1 MATPFVSPD
10 LFEIVVKYTHVKL
23 KSGLSAIIVIKDE
36 KQEEKYKDKVQ
47 VLKSQWK
54 QPNWIEHNDLH
65 SGSLVMDDVAG
76 VKVPDYNIYRQLVL
90 ERFMKLWDV
99 VDEKN
104 NPVEINKDNLSKLDP
119 SIAMALY
126 DAWNRKV
133 NAAEEDVGN

>member
-10 LFEIVVKYTHVKL
+10 LFEIVVKYAQVKL

-65 SGSLVMDDVAG
+65 SGSLVTDDVAG

-90 ERFMKLWDV
+90 ERFMRLWDV

-119 SIAMALY
+119 SIAVALY
-126 DAWNRKV
+126 EAWNKKV